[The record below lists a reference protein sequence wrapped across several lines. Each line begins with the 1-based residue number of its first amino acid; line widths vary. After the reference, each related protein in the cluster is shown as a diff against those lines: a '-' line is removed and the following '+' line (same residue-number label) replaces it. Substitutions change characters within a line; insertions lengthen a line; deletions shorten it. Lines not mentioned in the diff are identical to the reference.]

1 MSGLHL
7 PSMDSN
13 EMLDVIHYLFEED
26 LIHAQSAEQID
37 AKEKVRSIIYRDFY
51 GQTYR
56 YGTKGTDYNMSN
68 EVLQDGLVGDEED
81 ELKPFD
87 PTKAPIK
94 PYFAPTNPDETSAK
108 PFGKNV
114 DAPLG

>member
-1 MSGLHL
+1 
-7 PSMDSN
+7 MDAS

-26 LIHAQSAEQID
+26 LTRMASAEQIE
-37 AKEKVRSIIYRDFY
+37 AKERVRSIIYRDFY
-51 GQTYR
+51 ERKYK
-56 YGTKGTDYNMSN
+56 YGSEVTDYNMSN

-94 PYFAPTNPDETSAK
+94 PYFAPTNPDEKSAK
-108 PFGKNV
+108 PFGMKI

>member
-1 MSGLHL
+1 
-7 PSMDSN
+7 MDAS

-26 LIHAQSAEQID
+26 LTHMASAEQVE
-37 AKEKVRSIIYRDFY
+37 AKERVRSIIYRDFY
-51 GQTYR
+51 ERKYK
-56 YGTKGTDYNMSN
+56 YGSTSNDYNMSN

-94 PYFAPTNPDETSAK
+94 PYFAPTNPDEKSAK
-108 PFGKNV
+108 PFGMNI

>member
-7 PSMDSN
+7 ASMDCC
-13 EMLDVIHYLFEED
+13 EMLDIIHYIFEED
-26 LIHAQSAEQID
+26 LIHSQSAEQIE

-51 GQTYR
+51 ERKYK
-56 YGTKGTDYNMSN
+56 YGSGVTDYNMSN
-68 EVLQDGLVGDEED
+68 EVLQEGLVGDEED

-87 PTKAPIK
+87 PTKVPIK
-94 PYFAPTNPDETSAK
+94 PYFAPTNPDETSVK
-108 PFGKNV
+108 PFGKDI

>member
-1 MSGLHL
+1 ME
-7 PSMDSN
+7 PS
-13 EMLDVIHYLFEED
+13 EMLDVIHYFFEED
-26 LIHAQSAEQID
+26 LIHSSSVEQIE
-37 AKEKVRSIIYRDFY
+37 AKSKVRSIVYRDFY
-51 GQTYR
+51 EQNYK
-56 YGTKGTDYNMSN
+56 YGSEVNDYNMSN
-68 EVLQDGLVGDEED
+68 EVFQDGLVGDEED

-94 PYFAPTNPDETSAK
+94 PYFAPTNLDENSPK